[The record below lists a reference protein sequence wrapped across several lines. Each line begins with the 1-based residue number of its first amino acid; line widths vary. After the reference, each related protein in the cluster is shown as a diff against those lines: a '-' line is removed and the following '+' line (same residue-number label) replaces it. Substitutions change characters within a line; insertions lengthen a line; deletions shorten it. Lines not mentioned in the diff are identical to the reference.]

1 MLKCS
6 ISIQFKNKYVGLI
19 NCNFSKQ
26 FKNINLKNKYENKK
40 QQTISNGIWKGYII
54 INKKGHNKKG
64 N

>member
-1 MLKCS
+1 MQFQSNLKTQ
-6 ISIQFKNKYVGLI
+6 I
-19 NCNFSKQ
+19 
-26 FKNINLKNKYENKK
+26 LKNKYENKK